1 MGHITTEFLLICFL
15 LSLGFFSIFKV
26 DVEEVMYVAKELW
39 HCRSAR
45 DQSIKEV
52 GRGMWRSVNELMLV
66 RYVYHMVSKMKPGK
80 FQFDNIVNNKK
91 IMTLYQDMNRPT
103 YKRELK

>member
-1 MGHITTEFLLICFL
+1 MGLFTVESLLIHFM
-15 LSLGFFSIFKV
+15 SLGFDLIFKV

-45 DQSIKEV
+45 DQTTKEV

-66 RYVYHMVSKMKPGK
+66 RYVS
-80 FQFDNIVNNKK
+80 FDFKK
-91 IMTLYQDMNRPT
+91 IPIVICI
-103 YKRELK
+103 